1 MSEQAAQLF
10 MEKAIAL
17 SEKNLEMLHGGPF
30 GAVVVKDNQVIGQ
43 GYNQVILTN
52 DPTAHAEIVAIRQA
66 CAQLGSYSLQGCSVY
81 SSCEPC
87 PMCLGA
93 IYWARPAN
101 LYYACTRRDAGL
113 TGFDDYLFYQEME
126 KPGDQR
132 IIKTS
137 QIMRDQ
143 AYEIFKRWQK
153 LAWKPAY

>member
-101 LYYACTRRDAGL
+101 LYYACTRHDAGL
-113 TGFDDYLFYQEME
+113 IGFDDYLFYQEME

>member
-1 MSEQAAQLF
+1 MSEQANQEF
-10 MEKAIAL
+10 MAHAITL
-17 SEKNLEMLHGGPF
+17 SGKNLEMFHGGPF
-30 GAVVVKDNQVIGQ
+30 GAVVVKDNQIIGQ

-66 CAQLGSYSLQGCSVY
+66 CAELGSYSLEDCSVY

-93 IYWARPAN
+93 IYWARPAS
-101 LYYACTRRDAGL
+101 LYYACTRHDAGL
-113 TGFDDYLFYQEME
+113 IGFDDYFFYQEME
-126 KPGDQR
+126 KPRNQR
-132 IIKTS
+132 TIRTS

-143 AYEIFKRWQK
+143 AYEIFQRWQE

>member
-113 TGFDDYLFYQEME
+113 IGFDDYLFYQEME